1 VGGLQG
7 SFESWVN
14 LQHGYWWTD
23 EQLVGA
29 ATDPIR
35 SIAGWNGKVGWSGDR
50 TGDVLLC
57 ESDEARTEA
66 VDRSYIEAF
75 GFLFP
80 QRFPAGIKLEPDRN
94 LDGKRYS
101 IVRARPRGADPVEL
115 WVSSMTGLI
124 ERVRRMT
131 GMDKGVTV
139 YGDFR
144 AVDGL
149 TLPFAWQDLGMIPG
163 EVITR
168 IDIASVEVGKTPPA
182 GIFDPPAST
191 LRPLEFPAGRSSV
204 TVNFDFSEGYISIP
218 VSINGM
224 PAEEFGFDTGSTS
237 TIATNWAR
245 AKGLKFDAAG
255 VGMGGGAGE
264 AAMGMATVNRI
275 EVGGL
280 RTTNQDVSV
289 TDLPVDTWRGT
300 LGYALV
306 RSTVVQIDYA
316 SRRLTLSP
324 PDSFRK
330 PANAVAL
337 PIRFASNSE
346 PLVEASVDGKRGEFQ
361 LDTGQDMA
369 LTVNRPFAQRN
380 GLIAKYGA
388 GVKATVEGVGGQGEA
403 VEFTPAMFTVGGF
416 RPSVGDADI
425 LVSGAGT
432 AEAEHV
438 AGSIGNGILKQ
449 FTVTLDYAHR
459 IAYFEKN
466 AAFGLPDDA
475 PAETPTRGALRGDA
489 MGGGL
494 GLAKPG
500 SPIPTA
506 QSLLAKAISIEKT
519 QAAEKFAFRE
529 DEERSTVDKNGKAL
543 APSRRTYDNIMLE
556 GEVYRK
562 LILIEGKPPDAKRQK
577 QIDSDMERERTLRR
591 ADTAAT
597 GRHAVRSG
605 DLAEIARMCNST
617 VTGQELVSGRMAWR
631 VESLPRPGYKP
642 ANQEEAKFLNAR
654 RVTWFDSQ
662 EGAAVK
668 FLEVFVRATAGLLPG
683 TEIERVLG
691 KHGDAW
697 VKDSLDWRYSL
708 KLYGVV
714 RGQGVV
720 HVRYYDY
727 KRFDVKS
734 KIVDQ

>member
-1 VGGLQG
+1 VSLSAHAFVLFVCPLLATAGPGADDILSGVRAASGGARWDTLGSIHFRGAVHVGGLQG

-306 RSTVVQIDYA
+306 RSTVVRSIMPPVGSRFPRRTRSASPRTPSPCRFDLPPIA
-316 SRRLTLSP
+316 SRWW
-324 PDSFRK
+324 K
-330 PANAVAL
+330 PAST
-337 PIRFASNSE
+337 ASAANSNWTR
-346 PLVEASVDGKRGEFQ
+346 D
-361 LDTGQDMA
+361 
-369 LTVNRPFAQRN
+369 
-380 GLIAKYGA
+380 
-388 GVKATVEGVGGQGEA
+388 
-403 VEFTPAMFTVGGF
+403 
-416 RPSVGDADI
+416 
-425 LVSGAGT
+425 
-432 AEAEHV
+432 
-438 AGSIGNGILKQ
+438 
-449 FTVTLDYAHR
+449 R
-459 IAYFEKN
+459 IW
-466 AAFGLPDDA
+466 
-475 PAETPTRGALRGDA
+475 
-489 MGGGL
+489 
-494 GLAKPG
+494 
-500 SPIPTA
+500 
-506 QSLLAKAISIEKT
+506 
-519 QAAEKFAFRE
+519 
-529 DEERSTVDKNGKAL
+529 
-543 APSRRTYDNIMLE
+543 
-556 GEVYRK
+556 
-562 LILIEGKPPDAKRQK
+562 
-577 QIDSDMERERTLRR
+577 
-591 ADTAAT
+591 
-597 GRHAVRSG
+597 H
-605 DLAEIARMCNST
+605 
-617 VTGQELVSGRMAWR
+617 
-631 VESLPRPGYKP
+631 
-642 ANQEEAKFLNAR
+642 
-654 RVTWFDSQ
+654 
-662 EGAAVK
+662 
-668 FLEVFVRATAGLLPG
+668 
-683 TEIERVLG
+683 
-691 KHGDAW
+691 
-697 VKDSLDWRYSL
+697 
-708 KLYGVV
+708 
-714 RGQGVV
+714 
-720 HVRYYDY
+720 
-727 KRFDVKS
+727 
-734 KIVDQ
+734 